1 MEEGQVWDRDDLILE
16 RNLFKA
22 RSQEYRTRCA
32 NLESKIER
40 LEQLVKEAK
49 AREKKTERECREEI
63 GDLELRLVSAIDTI
77 EALKSI
83 VAAYKEADKE
93 IKIEHRKLLED
104 FNNRTAEAR
113 WLADLLKN
121 TVDCYEKA
129 TARMGKL
136 ITENDNLRAVNGKF
150 LGEIRRL
157 NTQLNE

>member
-1 MEEGQVWDRDDLILE
+1 MEEGQDFNDLILE

-49 AREKKTERECREEI
+49 AREKKIEKECHEEI

-113 WLADLLKN
+113 WFAALLKN
-121 TVDCYEKA
+121 TAERYDESTERV
-129 TARMGKL
+129 GKL
-136 ITENDNLRAVNGKF
+136 VMENDNLRAVNGKF
-150 LGEIRRL
+150 LEEIRQLNARL
-157 NTQLNE
+157 NE